1 MSLESGDSLHSI
13 GIDIGGTKI
22 AAGLVSSDGE
32 VSQVIKVASPASDP
46 ALMTN
51 TVVDLINRLAEGN
64 EIDAVGIAAAGFIDS
79 KRNEILYSPNLQW
92 RHEPLKTRVQEQ
104 VEFPVS
110 LENDANA
117 AAWAEFRFGSAKH
130 SKSMVMLT
138 IGTGVGGAIIDDG
151 RLIHG
156 GFGIGGE
163 LGHIRLINGGRQCGC
178 GQRGCLEQYGSG
190 TAFLKAARKLAT
202 SDGPAGRR
210 LRELASENGI
220 LTGAEVSQAI
230 TEGDVGALTLL
241 RELGDYLG
249 QGLASIVAVLDPEV
263 CVIGGGVSI
272 AGEKLTEPIFFSY
285 LNNLPAKGYRPELE
299 VIAAK
304 LGNDAGIIGAADLAR
319 AES

>member
-1 MSLESGDSLHSI
+1 MHSI

-22 AAGLVSSDGE
+22 AAGLVSPDGE
-32 VSQVIKVASPASDP
+32 LSQLIKVPSPASDP
-46 ALMTN
+46 DLMTK
-51 TVVDLINRLAEGN
+51 TVVDLINQLAKGQ
-64 EIDAVGIAAAGFIDS
+64 EIEAVGIAAAGFIDS
-79 KRNEILYSPNLQW
+79 ERNEILYSPNLQW
-92 RHEPLKTRVQEQ
+92 RHEPLRTRVQEL
-104 VEFPVS
+104 VSYPVT

-117 AAWAEFRFGSAKH
+117 AAWAEFRFGSGKKAQ
-130 SKSMVMLT
+130 SMVMLT
-138 IGTGVGGAIIDDG
+138 IGTGVGGAIIADG
-151 RLIHG
+151 KLIRG

-190 TAFLKAARKLAT
+190 TAFLKSARKLAT

-230 TEGDVGALTLL
+230 TEGDVGALSLL

-249 QGLASIVAVLDPEV
+249 QGLASIVAALDPEV
-263 CVIGGGVSI
+263 CIIGGGVSI
-272 AGEKLTEPIFFSY
+272 AGEKLTEPIYFSY

-304 LGNDAGIIGAADLAR
+304 LGNEAGIIGAADLAR
-319 AES
+319 SGL

>member
-1 MSLESGDSLHSI
+1 MHSI

-22 AAGLVSSDGE
+22 AAGLVSPDGE

-104 VEFPVS
+104 VDFPVS

-117 AAWAEFRFGSAKH
+117 AAWAEFRFGSAKRF
-130 SKSMVMLT
+130 KSMVMLT

>member
-1 MSLESGDSLHSI
+1 MHSI

-22 AAGLVSSDGE
+22 AAGLVSPDGE
-32 VSQVIKVASPASDP
+32 LSQLIKVPSPASDP
-46 ALMTN
+46 DLMAK
-51 TVVDLINRLAEGN
+51 TVVDLINQLAEGR
-64 EIDAVGIAAAGFIDS
+64 EIEAVGIAAAGFIDAE
-79 KRNEILYSPNLQW
+79 RNEILYSPNLQW
-92 RHEPLKTRVQEQ
+92 RHEPLRTRVQEM
-104 VEFPVS
+104 VSYPVT

-117 AAWAEFRFGSAKH
+117 AAWAEFRFGSGKKAQ
-130 SKSMVMLT
+130 SMVMLT
-138 IGTGVGGAIIDDG
+138 IGTGVGGAIIADG
-151 RLIHG
+151 KLIRG

-220 LTGAEVSQAI
+220 LSGAEVSQAI
-230 TEGDVGALTLL
+230 MEGDVGALSLL

-249 QGLASIVAVLDPEV
+249 QGLASIVAALDPEV
-263 CVIGGGVSI
+263 CIIGGGVSI
-272 AGEKLTEPIFFSY
+272 AGENLTEPIYFSY

-304 LGNDAGIIGAADLAR
+304 LGNEAGIIGAADIAR
-319 AES
+319 SGS

>member
-1 MSLESGDSLHSI
+1 MSLQSI

-22 AAGLVSSDGE
+22 AAGLVSPDGKLTD
-32 VSQVIKVASPASDP
+32 VIKVPSPASDP
-46 ALMTN
+46 VLMTD
-51 TVVDLINRLAEGN
+51 TVIDLINRLSENAEI
-64 EIDAVGIAAAGFIDS
+64 ESVGIAAAGFIDAS
-79 KRNEILYSPNLQW
+79 RTEILYSPNLQW
-92 RHEPLKTRVQEQ
+92 RHEPLKTRVQERIDY
-104 VEFPVS
+104 PVT

-117 AAWAEFRFGSAKH
+117 AAWAEFRFGSAVH
-130 SKSMVMLT
+130 AKSMVMLT
-138 IGTGVGGAIIDDG
+138 IGTGVGGAIIANG
-151 RLIHG
+151 QLVRG

-230 TEGDVGALTLL
+230 TEGDVGALSLL

-272 AGEKLTEPIFFSY
+272 AGEKLTEPIYFSY

-304 LGNDAGIIGAADLAR
+304 LGNDAGMIGAADIAR

>member
-1 MSLESGDSLHSI
+1 MHSI

-22 AAGLVSSDGE
+22 AAGLVSPDGE
-32 VSQVIKVASPASDP
+32 LSQLIKVPSPASDP
-46 ALMTN
+46 DLMAK
-51 TVVDLINRLAEGN
+51 TVVDLINQLAEGR
-64 EIDAVGIAAAGFIDS
+64 EIEAVGIAAAGFIDS
-79 KRNEILYSPNLQW
+79 ERNEILYSPNLQW
-92 RHEPLKTRVQEQ
+92 RHEPLRTRVQEM
-104 VEFPVS
+104 VSYPVT

-117 AAWAEFRFGSAKH
+117 AAWAEFRFGSGKKAQ
-130 SKSMVMLT
+130 SMVMLT
-138 IGTGVGGAIIDDG
+138 IGTGVGGAIIADG
-151 RLIHG
+151 KLIRG

-220 LTGAEVSQAI
+220 LSGAEVSQAI
-230 TEGDVGALTLL
+230 MEGDVGALSLL

-249 QGLASIVAVLDPEV
+249 QGLASIVAALDPEV
-263 CVIGGGVSI
+263 CIIGGGVSI
-272 AGEKLTEPIFFSY
+272 AGENLTEPIYFSY

-304 LGNDAGIIGAADLAR
+304 LGNEAGLIGAADIAR
-319 AES
+319 SGS

>member
-1 MSLESGDSLHSI
+1 MHSI

-22 AAGLVSSDGE
+22 AAGLVSPDGE
-32 VSQVIKVASPASDP
+32 LSQLVKVPSPASDP
-46 ALMTN
+46 ELMTK
-51 TVVDLINRLAEGN
+51 TVVDLINQLAEGR
-64 EIDAVGIAAAGFIDS
+64 EIEAVGIAAAGFIDAE
-79 KRNEILYSPNLQW
+79 RNEILYSPNLQW
-92 RHEPLKTRVQEQ
+92 RHEPLRTRVQEL
-104 VEFPVS
+104 VSYPVT

-117 AAWAEFRFGSAKH
+117 AAWAEFRFGSGKKAQ
-130 SKSMVMLT
+130 SMVMLT
-138 IGTGVGGAIIDDG
+138 IGTGVGGAIIADG
-151 RLIHG
+151 KLIRG

-220 LTGAEVSQAI
+220 LTGAEVAQAI
-230 TEGDVGALTLL
+230 TEGDVGALSLL

-249 QGLASIVAVLDPEV
+249 QGLASIVAALDPEV
-263 CVIGGGVSI
+263 CIIGGGVSI
-272 AGEKLTEPIFFSY
+272 AGEKLTEPIYFSY

-304 LGNDAGIIGAADLAR
+304 LGNEAGIIGAADLAR
-319 AES
+319 SGS

>member
-1 MSLESGDSLHSI
+1 MHSI

-22 AAGLVSSDGE
+22 AAGLVSPDGE

-104 VEFPVS
+104 VDFPVS

-130 SKSMVMLT
+130 FKSMVMLT

>member
-1 MSLESGDSLHSI
+1 LHSI

-22 AAGLVSSDGE
+22 AAGLVSPDGE
-32 VSQVIKVASPASDP
+32 LSQLIKVPSPASDP
-46 ALMTN
+46 DLMAK
-51 TVVDLINRLAEGN
+51 TVVDLINQLAEGR
-64 EIDAVGIAAAGFIDS
+64 EIEAVGIAAAGFIDAE
-79 KRNEILYSPNLQW
+79 RNEILYSPNLQW
-92 RHEPLKTRVQEQ
+92 RHEPLRTRVQEM
-104 VEFPVS
+104 VSYPVT

-117 AAWAEFRFGSAKH
+117 AAWAEFRFGSGKKAQ
-130 SKSMVMLT
+130 SMVMLT
-138 IGTGVGGAIIDDG
+138 IGTGVGGAIIADG
-151 RLIHG
+151 KLIRG

-220 LTGAEVSQAI
+220 LSGAEVSQAI
-230 TEGDVGALTLL
+230 MEGDVGALSLL

-249 QGLASIVAVLDPEV
+249 QGLASIVAALDPEV
-263 CVIGGGVSI
+263 CIIGGGVSI
-272 AGEKLTEPIFFSY
+272 AGENLTEPIYFSY

-304 LGNDAGIIGAADLAR
+304 LGNEAGIIGAADIAR
-319 AES
+319 SGS

>member
-22 AAGLVSSDGE
+22 AAGLVSPDGE

-104 VEFPVS
+104 VDFPVS

-130 SKSMVMLT
+130 FKSMVMLT

>member
-1 MSLESGDSLHSI
+1 MHSI

-22 AAGLVSSDGE
+22 AAGLVSPDGE
-32 VSQVIKVASPASDP
+32 LSEVTKVPSPASDP
-46 ALMTN
+46 ELMTN
-51 TVVDLINRLAEGN
+51 TVVGLIEKLSEGK
-64 EIDAVGIAAAGFIDS
+64 EIESVGIAAAGFIDVD
-79 KRNEILYSPNLQW
+79 RNEILYSPNLQW
-92 RHEPLKTRVQEQ
+92 RHEPLKSRVQERID
-104 VEFPVS
+104 FPVT

-130 SKSMVMLT
+130 AKSIVMLT
-138 IGTGVGGAIIDDG
+138 IGTGVGGAIIADG
-151 RLIHG
+151 QLVRG

-190 TAFLKAARKLAT
+190 TAFLKSARKLAT

-230 TEGDVGALTLL
+230 SEGDVGALSLL

-272 AGEKLTEPIFFSY
+272 TGEKLTEPIYFSY
-285 LNNLPAKGYRPELE
+285 LNNLPAKGYRPELD

>member
-1 MSLESGDSLHSI
+1 MKSI

-22 AAGLVSSDGE
+22 AAGFVSPDGE
-32 VSQVIKVASPASDP
+32 LSEVIKVPSPASEPD
-46 ALMTN
+46 LMAE
-51 TVVDLINRLAEGN
+51 TVVGLIQKLQQEN
-64 EIDAVGIAAAGFIDS
+64 DVDSVGIAAAGFINSERD
-79 KRNEILYSPNLQW
+79 EILYSPNLQW
-92 RHEPLKTRVQEQ
+92 RHEPLKTRIQEQ
-104 VEFPVS
+104 VSIPVS

-117 AAWAEFRFGSAKH
+117 AAWAEFRFGSAKDAD
-130 SKSMVMLT
+130 SMVMLT
-138 IGTGVGGAIIDDG
+138 IGTGVGGAIIDSG
-151 RLIHG
+151 KLIHG

-163 LGHIRLINGGRQCGC
+163 LGHIRLVKNGRQCGC

-220 LTGAEVSQAI
+220 LSGAEVSQAI
-230 TEGDVGALTLL
+230 IEGDVGALSLL

-263 CVIGGGVSI
+263 CVVGGGVSI
-272 AGEKLTEPIFFSY
+272 AGEKLTEPIYFSY
-285 LNNLPAKGYRPELE
+285 LNNLPARGYRPELE

-304 LGNDAGIIGAADLAR
+304 LGNNAGIIGAADLAR
-319 AES
+319 AESGK

>member
-1 MSLESGDSLHSI
+1 MHSI

-22 AAGLVSSDGE
+22 AAGLVSPDGE
-32 VSQVIKVASPASDP
+32 LSQLIKVPSPASDP
-46 ALMTN
+46 DLMAK
-51 TVVDLINRLAEGN
+51 TVVDLIDQLAEGR
-64 EIDAVGIAAAGFIDS
+64 EIEAVGIAAAGFIDS
-79 KRNEILYSPNLQW
+79 ERNEILYSPNLQW
-92 RHEPLKTRVQEQ
+92 RHEPLRTRVQEM
-104 VEFPVS
+104 VSYPVT

-117 AAWAEFRFGSAKH
+117 AAWAEFRFGSGKKAQ
-130 SKSMVMLT
+130 SMVMLT
-138 IGTGVGGAIIDDG
+138 IGTGVGGAIIADG
-151 RLIHG
+151 KLIRG

-163 LGHIRLINGGRQCGC
+163 LGHIRLIKGGRQCGC

-220 LTGAEVSQAI
+220 LSGAEVSQAI
-230 TEGDVGALTLL
+230 MEGDVGALSLL

-249 QGLASIVAVLDPEV
+249 QGLASIVAALDPEV
-263 CVIGGGVSI
+263 CIIGGGVSI
-272 AGEKLTEPIFFSY
+272 AGEKLTEPIYFSY

-304 LGNDAGIIGAADLAR
+304 LGNEAGIIGAADIAR
-319 AES
+319 SGS

>member
-1 MSLESGDSLHSI
+1 MKSI

-22 AAGLVSSDGE
+22 AAGLVSPAGE
-32 VSQVIKVASPASDP
+32 LSQLTKVPSPASEPDMM
-46 ALMTN
+46 AE
-51 TVVDLINRLAEGN
+51 TVVGLIQNLQQ
-64 EIDAVGIAAAGFIDS
+64 DSDVDSVGIAAAGFINSERD
-79 KRNEILYSPNLQW
+79 EILYSPNLQW
-92 RHEPLKTRVQEQ
+92 RHEPLKTRIQEQ
-104 VEFPVS
+104 VSIPVS

-117 AAWAEFRFGSAKH
+117 AAWAEFRFGSAKDAD
-130 SKSMVMLT
+130 SMVMLT
-138 IGTGVGGAIIDDG
+138 IGTGVGGAIIDSG
-151 RLIHG
+151 RLIRG

-163 LGHIRLINGGRQCGC
+163 LGHIRLVKNGRQCGC

-220 LTGAEVSQAI
+220 LSGAEVSQAI
-230 TEGDVGALTLL
+230 TEGDVGALSLL

-263 CVIGGGVSI
+263 CVVGGGVSI
-272 AGEKLTEPIFFSY
+272 AGEKLTEPIYFSY
-285 LNNLPAKGYRPELE
+285 LNNLPARGYRPELE

-304 LGNDAGIIGAADLAR
+304 LGNNAGIIGAADLAR
-319 AES
+319 AESGK

>member
-1 MSLESGDSLHSI
+1 LHSI

-22 AAGLVSSDGE
+22 AAGLVSPDGE
-32 VSQVIKVASPASDP
+32 LSQLIKVPSPASDP
-46 ALMTN
+46 DLMAK
-51 TVVDLINRLAEGN
+51 TVVDLINQLAEGR
-64 EIDAVGIAAAGFIDS
+64 EIEAVGIAAAGFIDS
-79 KRNEILYSPNLQW
+79 ERNEILYSPNLQW
-92 RHEPLKTRVQEQ
+92 RHEPLRTRVQEM
-104 VEFPVS
+104 VSYPVT

-117 AAWAEFRFGSAKH
+117 AAWAEFRFGSGKKAQ
-130 SKSMVMLT
+130 SMVMLT
-138 IGTGVGGAIIDDG
+138 IGTGVGGAIIADG
-151 RLIHG
+151 KLIRG

-220 LTGAEVSQAI
+220 LSGAEVSQAI
-230 TEGDVGALTLL
+230 MEGDVGALSLL

-249 QGLASIVAVLDPEV
+249 QGLASIVAALDPEV
-263 CVIGGGVSI
+263 CIIGGGVSI
-272 AGEKLTEPIFFSY
+272 AGENLTEPIYFSY

-304 LGNDAGIIGAADLAR
+304 LGNEAGIIGAADIAR
-319 AES
+319 SGS

>member
-1 MSLESGDSLHSI
+1 LHSI

-22 AAGLVSSDGE
+22 AAGLVSPDGE
-32 VSQVIKVASPASDP
+32 LSQLIKVPSPASDP
-46 ALMTN
+46 ELMTK
-51 TVVDLINRLAEGN
+51 TVVNLINQLAEGR
-64 EIDAVGIAAAGFIDS
+64 EIEAVGIAAAGFIDS
-79 KRNEILYSPNLQW
+79 ERNEILYSPNLQW
-92 RHEPLKTRVQEQ
+92 RHEPLRTRVQEL
-104 VEFPVS
+104 VSYPVT

-117 AAWAEFRFGSAKH
+117 AAWAEFRFGSGKKAQ
-130 SKSMVMLT
+130 SMVMLT
-138 IGTGVGGAIIDDG
+138 IGTGVGGAIIADG
-151 RLIHG
+151 KLIRG

-230 TEGDVGALTLL
+230 TEGDVGALSLL

-249 QGLASIVAVLDPEV
+249 QGLASIVAALDPEV
-263 CVIGGGVSI
+263 CIIGGGVSI
-272 AGEKLTEPIFFSY
+272 AGEKLTEPIYFSY

-304 LGNDAGIIGAADLAR
+304 LGNEAGIIGAADLAR
-319 AES
+319 SGS

>member
-1 MSLESGDSLHSI
+1 LEFGVGLHSI

-22 AAGLVSSDGE
+22 AAGLVSPDGE
-32 VSQVIKVASPASDP
+32 LSQLIKVPSPASDP
-46 ALMTN
+46 DLMAK
-51 TVVDLINRLAEGN
+51 TVVDLIDQLAEGR
-64 EIDAVGIAAAGFIDS
+64 EIEAVGIAAAGFIDAE
-79 KRNEILYSPNLQW
+79 RNEILYSPNLQW
-92 RHEPLKTRVQEQ
+92 RHEPLRTRVQEM
-104 VEFPVS
+104 VSYPVT

-117 AAWAEFRFGSAKH
+117 AAWAEFRFGSGKKAQ
-130 SKSMVMLT
+130 SMVMLT
-138 IGTGVGGAIIDDG
+138 IGTGVGGAIIADG
-151 RLIHG
+151 KLIRG

-220 LTGAEVSQAI
+220 LGGAEVSQAI
-230 TEGDVGALTLL
+230 TEGDVGALSLL

-249 QGLASIVAVLDPEV
+249 QGLASIVAALDPEV
-263 CVIGGGVSI
+263 CIVGGGVSI
-272 AGEKLTEPIFFSY
+272 AGEKLTEPIYFSY

-304 LGNDAGIIGAADLAR
+304 LGNEAGIIGAADIAR
-319 AES
+319 SGS

>member
-1 MSLESGDSLHSI
+1 LHSI

-22 AAGLVSSDGE
+22 AAGLVSPDGE
-32 VSQVIKVASPASDP
+32 LSQLIKVPSPASDP
-46 ALMTN
+46 DLMAK
-51 TVVDLINRLAEGN
+51 TVVDLIDQLAEGR
-64 EIDAVGIAAAGFIDS
+64 EIEAVGIAAAGFIDAE
-79 KRNEILYSPNLQW
+79 RNEILYSPNLQW
-92 RHEPLKTRVQEQ
+92 RHEPLRTRVQEM
-104 VEFPVS
+104 VSYPVT

-117 AAWAEFRFGSAKH
+117 AAWAEFRFGSGKKAQ
-130 SKSMVMLT
+130 SMVMLT
-138 IGTGVGGAIIDDG
+138 IGTGVGGAIIADG
-151 RLIHG
+151 KLIRG

-220 LTGAEVSQAI
+220 LGGAEVSQAI
-230 TEGDVGALTLL
+230 TEGDVGALSLL

-249 QGLASIVAVLDPEV
+249 QGLASIVAALDPEV
-263 CVIGGGVSI
+263 CIVGGGVSI
-272 AGEKLTEPIFFSY
+272 AGEKLTEPIYFSY

-304 LGNDAGIIGAADLAR
+304 LGNEAGIIGAADIAR
-319 AES
+319 SGS

>member
-1 MSLESGDSLHSI
+1 MHSI

-22 AAGLVSSDGE
+22 AAGLVSPDGE
-32 VSQVIKVASPASDP
+32 LSQLIKVPSPASDP
-46 ALMTN
+46 DLMAK
-51 TVVDLINRLAEGN
+51 TVVDLINQLAEGR
-64 EIDAVGIAAAGFIDS
+64 EIEAVGIAAAGFIDAE
-79 KRNEILYSPNLQW
+79 RNEILYSPNLQW
-92 RHEPLKTRVQEQ
+92 RHEPLRTRVQEM
-104 VEFPVS
+104 VSYPVT

-117 AAWAEFRFGSAKH
+117 AAWAEFRFGSGKKAQ
-130 SKSMVMLT
+130 SMVMLT
-138 IGTGVGGAIIDDG
+138 IGTGVGGAIIADG
-151 RLIHG
+151 KLIRG

-220 LTGAEVSQAI
+220 LSGAEVSQAI
-230 TEGDVGALTLL
+230 MEGDVGALSLL

-249 QGLASIVAVLDPEV
+249 QGLASIVAALDPEV
-263 CVIGGGVSI
+263 CIIGGGVSI
-272 AGEKLTEPIFFSY
+272 AGENLTEPIYFSY

-304 LGNDAGIIGAADLAR
+304 LGNEAGLIGAADIAR
-319 AES
+319 SGS

>member
-1 MSLESGDSLHSI
+1 MHSI

-22 AAGLVSSDGE
+22 AAGLVSPDGE
-32 VSQVIKVASPASDP
+32 LSQLIKVPSPASDP
-46 ALMTN
+46 DLMTK
-51 TVVDLINRLAEGN
+51 TVVDLINQLAEGQ
-64 EIDAVGIAAAGFIDS
+64 EIEAVGIAAAGFIDS
-79 KRNEILYSPNLQW
+79 ERNEILYSPNLQW
-92 RHEPLKTRVQEQ
+92 RHEPLRTRVQEL
-104 VEFPVS
+104 VSYPVT

-117 AAWAEFRFGSAKH
+117 AAWAEFRFGSGKKAQ
-130 SKSMVMLT
+130 SMVMLT
-138 IGTGVGGAIIDDG
+138 IGTGVGGAIIADG
-151 RLIHG
+151 KLIRG

-190 TAFLKAARKLAT
+190 TAFLKSARKLAT

-230 TEGDVGALTLL
+230 TEGDVGALSLL

-249 QGLASIVAVLDPEV
+249 QGLASIVAALDPEV
-263 CVIGGGVSI
+263 CIIGGGVSI
-272 AGEKLTEPIFFSY
+272 AGEKLTEPIYFSY

-304 LGNDAGIIGAADLAR
+304 LGNEAGIIGAADLAR
-319 AES
+319 SGL

>member
-1 MSLESGDSLHSI
+1 MESGESLQSI

-22 AAGLVSSDGE
+22 AAGLVSPSGELSD
-32 VSQVIKVASPASDP
+32 VIRVPSPASDP
-46 ALMTN
+46 VLMTN
-51 TVVDLINRLAEGN
+51 TVVDLIRQFSDKADIES
-64 EIDAVGIAAAGFIDS
+64 VGIAAAGFIDS
-79 KRNEILYSPNLQW
+79 QRDEILYSPNLQW

-104 VEFPVS
+104 VDYPVI

-117 AAWAEFRFGSAKH
+117 AAWAEFRFGVAKH
-130 SKSMVMLT
+130 AKSMVMLT

-151 RLIHG
+151 NLIRG

-163 LGHIRLINGGRQCGC
+163 LGHIRLFNGGRQCGC

-190 TAFLKAARKLAT
+190 TAFLKSARKLAT

-220 LTGAEVSQAI
+220 LTGAEVAQAI
-230 TEGDVGALTLL
+230 SEGDVGALSLL
-241 RELGDYLG
+241 RKLGDYLG

-272 AGEKLTEPIFFSY
+272 AGERLTEPILFSY

-304 LGNDAGIIGAADLAR
+304 LGNDAGMIGAADIAR

>member
-1 MSLESGDSLHSI
+1 LHSI

-22 AAGLVSSDGE
+22 AAGLVSPDGE
-32 VSQVIKVASPASDP
+32 LSQLVKVPSPASDP
-46 ALMTN
+46 ELMTK
-51 TVVDLINRLAEGN
+51 TVVDLINQLAEGR
-64 EIDAVGIAAAGFIDS
+64 EIEAVGIAAAGFIDAE
-79 KRNEILYSPNLQW
+79 RNEILYSPNLQW
-92 RHEPLKTRVQEQ
+92 RHEPLRTRVQEL
-104 VEFPVS
+104 VSYPVT

-117 AAWAEFRFGSAKH
+117 AAWAEFRFGSGKKAQ
-130 SKSMVMLT
+130 SMVMLT
-138 IGTGVGGAIIDDG
+138 IGTGVGGAIIADG
-151 RLIHG
+151 KLIRG

-220 LTGAEVSQAI
+220 LTGAEVAQAI
-230 TEGDVGALTLL
+230 TEGDVGALSLL

-249 QGLASIVAVLDPEV
+249 QGLASIVAALDPEV
-263 CVIGGGVSI
+263 CIIGGGVSI
-272 AGEKLTEPIFFSY
+272 AGEKLTEPIYFSY

-304 LGNDAGIIGAADLAR
+304 LGNEAGIIGAADLAR
-319 AES
+319 SGS

>member
-1 MSLESGDSLHSI
+1 MHSI

-22 AAGLVSSDGE
+22 AAGLVSPDGE
-32 VSQVIKVASPASDP
+32 LSQLIKVPSPASDP
-46 ALMTN
+46 DLMAK
-51 TVVDLINRLAEGN
+51 TVVDLIDQLAEGR
-64 EIDAVGIAAAGFIDS
+64 EIEAVGIAAAGFIDAE
-79 KRNEILYSPNLQW
+79 RNEILYSPNLQW
-92 RHEPLKTRVQEQ
+92 RHEPLRTRVQEM
-104 VEFPVS
+104 VSYPVT

-117 AAWAEFRFGSAKH
+117 AAWAEFRFGSGKKAQ
-130 SKSMVMLT
+130 SMVMLT
-138 IGTGVGGAIIDDG
+138 IGTGVGGAIIADG
-151 RLIHG
+151 KLIRG

-220 LTGAEVSQAI
+220 LGGAEVSQAI
-230 TEGDVGALTLL
+230 TEGDVGALSLL

-249 QGLASIVAVLDPEV
+249 QGLASIVAALDPEV
-263 CVIGGGVSI
+263 CIVGGGVSI
-272 AGEKLTEPIFFSY
+272 AGEKLTEPIYFSY

-304 LGNDAGIIGAADLAR
+304 LGNEAGIIGAADIAR
-319 AES
+319 SGS

>member
-1 MSLESGDSLHSI
+1 MHSI
-13 GIDIGGTKI
+13 GVDIGGTKI
-22 AAGLVSSDGE
+22 AAGLVSPEGE
-32 VSQVIKVASPASDP
+32 ISELVKVPSPASDP
-46 ALMTN
+46 ELMTK
-51 TVVDLINRLAEGN
+51 TVVELINQLAEGK
-64 EIDAVGIAAAGFIDS
+64 EIEAVGIAAAGFIDA

-92 RHEPLKTRVQEQ
+92 RHEPLRSRVQEL
-104 VEFPVS
+104 VSFPVF

-117 AAWAEFRFGSAKH
+117 AAWAEFRFGGGKKAQ
-130 SKSMVMLT
+130 SMVMLT
-138 IGTGVGGAIIDDG
+138 IGTGVGGAIIADG
-151 RLIHG
+151 RLIRG

-163 LGHIRLINGGRQCGC
+163 LGHIRLIKGGRQCGC

-230 TEGDVGALTLL
+230 SEGDVGALSLL

-249 QGLASIVAVLDPEV
+249 QGLASIVATLDPEV
-263 CVIGGGVSI
+263 CIIGGGVSI
-272 AGEKLTEPIFFSY
+272 AGEKLTEPIYFSY
-285 LNNLPAKGYRPELE
+285 LNNLPAKGYRPELQ

-304 LGNDAGIIGAADLAR
+304 LGNEAGIIGAADLAR
-319 AES
+319 SGS

>member
-1 MSLESGDSLHSI
+1 MHSI

-22 AAGLVSSDGE
+22 AAGLVSPDGE
-32 VSQVIKVASPASDP
+32 LSQLIKVPSPASDP
-46 ALMTN
+46 ELMTK
-51 TVVDLINRLAEGN
+51 TVVNLINQLAEGR
-64 EIDAVGIAAAGFIDS
+64 EIEAVGIAAAGFIDS
-79 KRNEILYSPNLQW
+79 ERNEILYSPNLQW
-92 RHEPLKTRVQEQ
+92 RHEPLRTRVQEL
-104 VEFPVS
+104 VSYPVT

-117 AAWAEFRFGSAKH
+117 AAWAEFRFGSGKKAQ
-130 SKSMVMLT
+130 SMVMLT
-138 IGTGVGGAIIDDG
+138 IGTGVGGAIIADG
-151 RLIHG
+151 KLIRG

-230 TEGDVGALTLL
+230 TEGDVGALSLL

-249 QGLASIVAVLDPEV
+249 QGLASIVAALDPEV
-263 CVIGGGVSI
+263 CIIGGGVSI
-272 AGEKLTEPIFFSY
+272 AGEKLTEPIYFSY

-304 LGNDAGIIGAADLAR
+304 LGNEAGIIGAADLAR
-319 AES
+319 SGS

>member
-1 MSLESGDSLHSI
+1 MHSI

>member
-1 MSLESGDSLHSI
+1 MHSI

-22 AAGLVSSDGE
+22 AAGLVSPDGE
-32 VSQVIKVASPASDP
+32 LSQVTKVPSPASDP
-46 ALMTN
+46 ELMTN
-51 TVVDLINRLAEGN
+51 TVVGLIEKLSEGR
-64 EIDAVGIAAAGFIDS
+64 EIESVGIAAAGFIDVD
-79 KRNEILYSPNLQW
+79 RNEILYSPNLQW
-92 RHEPLKTRVQEQ
+92 RHEPLKSRVQERIDFR
-104 VEFPVS
+104 VT

-117 AAWAEFRFGSAKH
+117 AAWAEFKFGSAKH
-130 SKSMVMLT
+130 AKSMVMLT
-138 IGTGVGGAIIDDG
+138 IGTGVGGAIIADG
-151 RLIHG
+151 QLVRG

-190 TAFLKAARKLAT
+190 TAFLKAARNLAT

-210 LRELASENGI
+210 LRELASETGI

-230 TEGDVGALTLL
+230 SEGDVGALSLL
-241 RELGDYLG
+241 SELGDYLG

-272 AGEKLTEPIFFSY
+272 AGEKLTEPIYFSY
-285 LNNLPAKGYRPELE
+285 LNNLPAKGYRPELD

>member
-1 MSLESGDSLHSI
+1 MHSI

-22 AAGLVSSDGE
+22 AAGLVSPDGE
-32 VSQVIKVASPASDP
+32 VSQVIRVASPASDP

-104 VEFPVS
+104 VDFPVS

-130 SKSMVMLT
+130 FKSMVMLT

>member
-1 MSLESGDSLHSI
+1 MHSI
-13 GIDIGGTKI
+13 GVDIGGTKI
-22 AAGLVSSDGE
+22 AAGLVSPEGE
-32 VSQVIKVASPASDP
+32 LSGLVKVPSPASDP
-46 ALMTN
+46 ELMTK
-51 TVVDLINRLAEGN
+51 TVVELINQLAEGK
-64 EIDAVGIAAAGFIDS
+64 EIEAVGIAAAGFIDA

-92 RHEPLKTRVQEQ
+92 RHEPLRSRVQEL
-104 VEFPVS
+104 VSFPVF

-117 AAWAEFRFGSAKH
+117 AAWAEFRFGGGKKAQ
-130 SKSMVMLT
+130 SMVMLT
-138 IGTGVGGAIIDDG
+138 IGTGVGGAIIADG
-151 RLIHG
+151 RLIRG

-163 LGHIRLINGGRQCGC
+163 LGHIRLIKGGRQCGC

-230 TEGDVGALTLL
+230 SEGDVGALSLL

-249 QGLASIVAVLDPEV
+249 QGLASIVAALDPEV
-263 CVIGGGVSI
+263 CIIGGGVSI
-272 AGEKLTEPIFFSY
+272 AGEKLTEPIYFSY
-285 LNNLPAKGYRPELE
+285 LNSLPAKGYRPELQ

-304 LGNDAGIIGAADLAR
+304 LGNEAGIIGAADLAR
-319 AES
+319 SGS

>member
-1 MSLESGDSLHSI
+1 M
-13 GIDIGGTKI
+13 TK
-22 AAGLVSSDGE
+22 
-32 VSQVIKVASPASDP
+32 
-46 ALMTN
+46 
-51 TVVDLINRLAEGN
+51 TVVNLINQLAEGR
-64 EIDAVGIAAAGFIDS
+64 EIEAVGIAAAGFIDS
-79 KRNEILYSPNLQW
+79 ERNEILYSPNLQW
-92 RHEPLKTRVQEQ
+92 RHEPLRTRVQEL
-104 VEFPVS
+104 VSYPVT

-117 AAWAEFRFGSAKH
+117 AAWAEFRFGSGKKAQ
-130 SKSMVMLT
+130 SMVMLT
-138 IGTGVGGAIIDDG
+138 IGTGVGGAIIADG
-151 RLIHG
+151 KLIRG

-230 TEGDVGALTLL
+230 TEGDVGALSLL

-249 QGLASIVAVLDPEV
+249 QGLASIVAALDPEV
-263 CVIGGGVSI
+263 CIIGGGVSI
-272 AGEKLTEPIFFSY
+272 AGEKLTEPIYFSY

-304 LGNDAGIIGAADLAR
+304 LGNEAGIIGAADLAR
-319 AES
+319 SGS

>member
-1 MSLESGDSLHSI
+1 MHSI

-22 AAGLVSSDGE
+22 AAGLVSPDGE
-32 VSQVIKVASPASDP
+32 VSQVIKVPSPASDP

-51 TVVDLINRLAEGN
+51 TVVELVNRLAKGN

-104 VEFPVS
+104 VDFPVS

-230 TEGDVGALTLL
+230 TEGDVGALSLL

-272 AGEKLTEPIFFSY
+272 AGEKLTEPIYYSY
-285 LNNLPAKGYRPELE
+285 LNNLPAKGYRPELD

-319 AES
+319 ADS